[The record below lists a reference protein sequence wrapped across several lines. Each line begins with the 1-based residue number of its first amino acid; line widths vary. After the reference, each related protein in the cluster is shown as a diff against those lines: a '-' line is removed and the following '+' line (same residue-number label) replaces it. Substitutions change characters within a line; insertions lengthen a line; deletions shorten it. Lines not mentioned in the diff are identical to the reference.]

1 MEFKAFKKSSRTQS
15 DQIPGGGPPA
25 LLINISGESQASSI
39 LFFPSSVVMS
49 HAIAVIL
56 TLCDDNWSAAF
67 SISSFVLA
75 QIVKDTPA
83 FARASAQPNP
93 NPLEDAQTIAFFL

>member
-1 MEFKAFKKSSRTQS
+1 MLTILPHFLLIIIGRTFLIRSIGVNILEFKAFKKSSRTQS

-56 TLCDDNWSAAF
+56 TLCEDN
-67 SISSFVLA
+67 
-75 QIVKDTPA
+75 
-83 FARASAQPNP
+83 
-93 NPLEDAQTIAFFL
+93 